1 MINFFTKFSFIKVL
15 KNSLLTGVLL
25 LIMPNSCYAV
35 SDDDAIDT
43 GDVAQDIIEVEDE
56 VEYENLELPEV
67 FFKAIN
73 PGYKTGDLQNV
84 GEMIE
89 ICRRNSDT
97 LLPLAGAAVGYTN
110 SSGNDSVLLNF
121 PENSWLAGECILLRL
136 AGSSGGELAS
146 MNYAK
151 TLAFKGGLYLMFD
164 DEIVDEVCWS
174 GKEGCYKSFDSSKPT
189 TLVRNLVSGEFEHL
203 AEYEPEFDKNSYYEI
218 EPNEG
223 AEVEPESGAHEEE
236 TTEDIVEPE
245 IETVVEESEEEQN
258 QCLKLRFSEILTY
271 YFELQSEQFIEIF
284 NESDEITKLDGCKI
298 KYKEKLFE
306 LKGEVEGKNYYVYKS
321 DELKLTKNPV
331 KQNSIELIGNDG
343 EVVDLLEYYNG
354 QKKGASLAL
363 VQSEDEEEWVITY
376 FATPGIEN
384 VYQKFRSCEEG
395 KVINELTGN
404 CVKETVE
411 IVKICP
417 EGYFLNEAT
426 GRCKKEVVEIEKI
439 CKEGY
444 YLNESTGRCRKEDVE
459 VERICKEGYYL
470 NESTGRCRKIV
481 VETVKTC
488 NDGYFLN
495 PLTGRCNKIQ
505 EETKKTCKEGYYL
518 NEETGRCRKL
528 KENDGADYAL
538 EPKDYEEKTS
548 FVALYAVLLVIGIAI
563 VYIVFQFRKEIMR
576 FIKKIIH

>member
-1 MINFFTKFSFIKVL
+1 ML
-15 KNSLLTGVLL
+15 AGVLSVL
-25 LIMPNSCYAV
+25 MSCNCEATH
-35 SDDDAIDT
+35 DDGLDDSVLGLEESEGVFLET
-43 GDVAQDIIEVEDE
+43 EDE
-56 VEYENLELPEV
+56 TEFEELDLPAV

-73 PGYKTGDLQNV
+73 PGYKIGDTQNV

-89 ICRRNSDT
+89 ICRKNSDT
-97 LLPLAGAAVGYTN
+97 LLSLAGAAVGYTN
-110 SSGNDSVLLNF
+110 SSGNDSVLLDF

-136 AGSSGGELAS
+136 AGSPGDELAS

-151 TLAFKGGLYLMFD
+151 TLAFKGGLYLMFG

-189 TLVRNLVSGEFEHL
+189 TLVRNLVNGEFEHL
-203 AEYEPEFDKNSYYEI
+203 AEYEPAFDKDSYYEND
-218 EPNEG
+218 PDEG
-223 AEVEPESGAHEEE
+223 N
-236 TTEDIVEPE
+236 D
-245 IETVVEESEEEQN
+245 IETELGIEDGEVDENNIDPGQDLEAEPVIEEIDKEQD
-258 QCLKLRFSEILTY
+258 QCLNLRFSEILTY
-271 YFELQSEQFIEIF
+271 YAELQSEQFIEFF
-284 NESDEITKLDGCKI
+284 NESEEAIKLDECKI
-298 KYKEKLFE
+298 RYKEKLFE
-306 LKGEVEGKNYYVYKS
+306 LKGEVEGKNYFVFRS

-331 KQNSIELIGNDG
+331 KYNSIELIGIEG
-343 EVVDLLEYYNG
+343 EVIDLLEYHNG
-354 QKKGASLAL
+354 QKKGTSLAL
-363 VQSEDEEEWVITY
+363 IQSDDEEEWVITY
-376 FATPGIEN
+376 IVTPGEEN
-384 VYQKFRSCEEG
+384 SYQKFRSCEEG
-395 KVINELTGN
+395 KVINESTGN

-505 EETKKTCKEGYYL
+505 EETEKTCKEGYYL
-518 NEETGRCRKL
+518 NEETGRCRKI

-538 EPKDYEEKTS
+538 ESKEYEEQTS

-563 VYIVFQFRKEIMR
+563 VYIVFQFRKEIMK
-576 FIKKIIH
+576 FIKRIIH